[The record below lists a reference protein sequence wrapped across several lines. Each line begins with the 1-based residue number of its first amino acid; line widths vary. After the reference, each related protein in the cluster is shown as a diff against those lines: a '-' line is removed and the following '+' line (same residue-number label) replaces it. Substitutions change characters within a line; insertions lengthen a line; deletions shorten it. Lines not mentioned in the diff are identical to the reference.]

1 MRVKADSSKLRTRRS
16 ACVGARDGTSSEL
29 TEYKL
34 TSRAASILGRTIKI
48 VPVYVWDKLIM
59 ADKKDRLVSG
69 SEEPVLRKVI
79 EHRGIKLRRPQ
90 EKNSYLLER
99 IVLDSRVL
107 IIEGISGS
115 GKDTFQ
121 TYLKKKLK
129 DRDVYDY
136 SEGELLQS
144 WNQLQIGGIFK
155 LRIKFMKLF
164 VNYVKHIVNR
174 DENAVFL
181 LNRFH
186 LSAYVMTVIQQP
198 KLEREYD
205 EIIHILRTLPV
216 HVFILQLAENE
227 IEKRSLHPERS
238 GAWQKVQQQ
247 IVKKEGF
254 RDRLERYIWQQGLIL
269 EAAERQQIPYSV
281 IKVPTAPEIGGAW
294 VSAPEAQN
302 IDRRSGRMNAA
313 DVKPPRR
320 KRDLPQTF

>member
-1 MRVKADSSKLRTRRS
+1 VTEERRVQPWRLN
-16 ACVGARDGTSSEL
+16 
-29 TEYKL
+29 
-34 TSRAASILGRTIKI
+34 
-48 VPVYVWDKLIM
+48 DK
-59 ADKKDRLVSG
+59 D
-69 SEEPVLRKVI
+69 
-79 EHRGIKLRRPQ
+79 
-90 EKNSYLLER
+90 SYLLER
-99 IVLDSRVL
+99 NALDSRVL

-121 TYLKKKLK
+121 TYLKRKLK
-129 DRDVYDY
+129 GRDVYDY

-164 VNYVKHIVNR
+164 VSYIKHIVNR

-198 KLEREYD
+198 KLEKEYD
-205 EIIHILRTLPV
+205 EIIHVLRTLPV
-216 HVFILQLAENE
+216 
-227 IEKRSLHPERS
+227 HPERS

-269 EAAERQQIPYSV
+269 EAAEKQQIPYSV
-281 IKVPTAPEIGGAW
+281 IKVPPTQEIGGEW
-294 VSAPEAQN
+294 VRVPEAQS
-302 IDRRSGRMNAA
+302 IDRRSVLTNATNL
-313 DVKPPRR
+313 KPSRR
-320 KRDLPQTF
+320 KGDLPQTF